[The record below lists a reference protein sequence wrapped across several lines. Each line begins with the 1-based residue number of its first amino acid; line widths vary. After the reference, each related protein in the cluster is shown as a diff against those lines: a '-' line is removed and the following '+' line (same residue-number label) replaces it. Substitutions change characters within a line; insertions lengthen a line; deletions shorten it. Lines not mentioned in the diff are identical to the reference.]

1 MGSKINV
8 LHFFSEKNVL
18 LDFFVIGQIRQFF
31 LGAKKMR
38 LLKRNCD
45 WKPLRA
51 AAALLGMPLPLTA
64 VENNGLESLWT
75 ATTHNLLILAKEML
89 KALMGAK

>member
-8 LHFFSEKNVL
+8 VHFFSEKRFIG
-18 LDFFVIGQIRQFF
+18 FFRNWSDSSVF
-31 LGAKKMR
+31 LGSKKNEAFEAK
-38 LLKRNCD
+38 LWLKASS
-45 WKPLRA
+45 A

-64 VENNGLESLWT
+64 LENNGLESLWT
-75 ATTHNLLILAKEML
+75 ATTHNLLILAQDIL